1 MFNIIKNTFRLL
13 FRRPSLI
20 CGLIIIPA
28 VVTMAFSY
36 ILGSEVKFS
45 VGLIN
50 KDNGIVSNTII
61 EELKKED
68 NFVIKEL
75 KEDEVDSAVV
85 GKEVELALVFEK
97 DFSNNILAGNLDSV
111 KIKSIGESEVK
122 ATIETLLSQEVST
135 LKTFGLIAKGD
146 KNKFEDLLKDYDN
159 SKIDYKLNKVN
170 ESKTNVYASA
180 GIQIMVL
187 MTSAFYITR
196 FVIDDE
202 KSGTKDRV
210 LLGNISKGN
219 YYFGVLIPFFICS
232 AISSIFYFL
241 LCTLLGFDFVT
252 DTPIYFLYVLFA
264 INFLAIG
271 FNLFIISFSKT
282 PQVAANFSSI
292 FVTAGSMLSGL
303 FWPFSLMPEPVQKI
317 GNLIPLRWAG
327 IAFEKIQEGAS
338 LGDISI
344 YLFGIVF
351 AGLICLLLTVIISGK
366 KKSVR
371 V

>member
-1 MFNIIKNTFRLL
+1 MLNIIKNTFKLL

-20 CGLIIIPA
+20 YGLIVIPA
-28 VVTMAFSY
+28 IVTMLFSY
-36 ILGSEVKFS
+36 ILGSEAKFS
-45 VGLIN
+45 IGLIN
-50 KDNGIVSNTII
+50 NDNGIASDIII
-61 EELKKED
+61 EKLEKAD
-68 NFVIKEL
+68 NFNIKEL
-75 KEDEVDSAVV
+75 NEEEVDSAIV
-85 GKEVELALVFEK
+85 GKEVELAIVFEE
-97 DFSNNILAGNLDSV
+97 DFSNNILLGNLDSV

-122 ATIETLLSQEVST
+122 ATIKALLSQGVST

-146 KNKFEDLLKDYDN
+146 EDKFKDLLKEYDN
-159 SKIDYKLNKVN
+159 SKINYNLNEVN
-170 ESKTNVYASA
+170 ESKINVYASA
-180 GIQIMVL
+180 GIQIMIL
-187 MTSAFYITR
+187 MISAFYITR

-202 KSGTKDRV
+202 KAGTKDRV
-210 LLGNISKGN
+210 LLGNVSKWS
-219 YYFGVLIPFFICS
+219 YYFGILITFFICS

-264 INFLAIG
+264 VNFLAIG

-303 FWPFSLMPEPVQKI
+303 FWPFSLMPEPIQKI

-344 YLFGIVF
+344 YLFGIVLT
-351 AGLICLLLTVIISGK
+351 GLVCLLLTVIISGK
-366 KKSVR
+366 KKSVK